1 MQKKG
6 VIFILLC
13 IHQALTTVS
22 TASVSSAP
30 WPSETMEQIASQ
42 LLQFKADPNTQDCDG
57 CTALHRAVKCGNAG
71 VFNVLLSN
79 DK

>member
-1 MQKKG
+1 MFMFSM
-6 VIFILLC
+6 VFIK
-13 IHQALTTVS
+13 ALTTVS
-22 TASVSSAP
+22 TASVPSAP

-42 LLQFKADPNTQDCDG
+42 LLEFKADPNTQDCEG
-57 CTALHRAVKCGNAG
+57 YTALHRAVQYGNAG